1 MKKFSKEKRD
11 RMVLVV
17 LGTVTTLVALWYGL
31 ISFQKAA
38 MNNIAKA
45 SGEQETKVGN
55 AQRLVSSGNQIQTN
69 LEVVN
74 KRLKAI
80 ENDMASGDKYSWI
93 IQTINDFLVRN
104 NYRDTHK
111 VEIPQF
117 SREVAADV
125 GMFVNF
131 PYQAVVFTI
140 RGTAYFHDFG
150 KFVADFENNFPFLRV
165 QNIDLDPSA
174 ASAVTN
180 VGDPEK
186 LSFKME
192 IVALVN
198 PVR

>member
-1 MKKFSKEKRD
+1 MKTLPKEKRD
-11 RMVLVV
+11 RIVLVV
-17 LGTVTTLVALWYGL
+17 LSTVALLAALWYAL
-31 ISFQKAA
+31 ISFQNATIASIVKAT
-38 MNNIAKA
+38 
-45 SGEQETKVGN
+45 SEQQIKVGN
-55 AQRLVSSGNQIQTN
+55 AQRLVSSGNQIQTD

-74 KRLKAI
+74 QRLKAI
-80 ENDMASGDKYSWI
+80 ENDMSSGDKYSWI
-93 IQTINDFLVRN
+93 IQTINNFLAKN

-117 SREVAADV
+117 SREVPSEV

-140 RGTAYFHDFG
+140 RGAAYFHDFG
-150 KFVADFENNFPFLRV
+150 KFLADFENTFPFLRV

-174 ASAVTN
+174 ASTLTN
-180 VGDPEK
+180 VGNPEK

-198 PVR
+198 PGR

>member
-1 MKKFSKEKRD
+1 MKNLPKEKRD
-11 RMVLVV
+11 RIVLVA
-17 LGTVTTLVALWYGL
+17 LGTAATLAALWYGL
-31 ISFQKAA
+31 INIQNATHASIVKAI
-38 MNNIAKA
+38 N
-45 SGEQETKVGN
+45 EQQIKVGN
-55 AQRLVSSGNQIQTN
+55 AQRLVSSGNQIQSN

-80 ENDMASGDKYSWI
+80 ENDMAAGDKYSWI
-93 IQTINDFLVRN
+93 IQTINDFLAKN

-117 SREVAADV
+117 SREVPSEV
-125 GMFVNF
+125 GMYVNF

-150 KFVADFENNFPFLRV
+150 TFLANFENTFPFLRV
-165 QNIDLDPSA
+165 QNIDLDPA
-174 ASAVTN
+174 GASSVTS

-198 PVR
+198 PGR

>member
-1 MKKFSKEKRD
+1 MNKFSKEKRD
-11 RMVLVV
+11 RIILVG

-31 ISFQKAA
+31 ISFQNAA
-38 MNNIAKA
+38 IANIAKA
-45 SGEQETKVGN
+45 TSEQQTKVGN
-55 AQRLVSSGNQIQTN
+55 AQRLVTSGSQIQTN

-80 ENDMASGDKYSWI
+80 ENDMASGDKYSWV

-111 VEIPQF
+111 VDIPQF
-117 SREVAADV
+117 SREVPSDV
-125 GMFVNF
+125 GMFINF

-150 KFVADFENNFPFLRV
+150 KFVADFENAFPFLRV
-165 QNIDLDPSA
+165 QNIDLDPSVTTA
-174 ASAVTN
+174 ATN
-180 VGDPEK
+180 IGDPEK

-198 PVR
+198 PGR

>member
-1 MKKFSKEKRD
+1 MKNLPKEKRN
-11 RMVLVV
+11 RIVLVV
-17 LGTVTTLVALWYGL
+17 LGTVTVLMALWLGL
-31 ISFQKAA
+31 ISFQNAAIANIVKAT
-38 MNNIAKA
+38 
-45 SGEQETKVGN
+45 SEQQTKVGN
-55 AQRLVSSGNQIQTN
+55 AQRLVTSGTQIQTD

-80 ENDMASGDKYSWI
+80 ENDMSSGDKYSWI
-93 IQTINDFLVRN
+93 IQTINDFLAKN

-117 SREVAADV
+117 SREVPSEV
-125 GMFVNF
+125 GMFVKF
-131 PYQAVVFTI
+131 PYQAVIFTI

-150 KFVADFENNFPFLRV
+150 KFLADFENTFPFLRV

-174 ASAVTN
+174 VSVVTN
-180 VGDPEK
+180 GGDPEK

-198 PVR
+198 PGR